1 MEGRNMAFCMKC
13 GAQMTD
19 SDKFCMQCGSPR
31 TEQPVV
37 EVPVTEPVV
46 EAPVMEPVEEAS
58 VAESSI
64 VDTPV
69 VESAEEAPT
78 TEPEVEEKVQ
88 PEPQVMEIPSAEE
101 NIQPVFQTEP
111 PAQPVFQPETP
122 AQPVF
127 QAEIPAQPVFQ
138 GEVPAQ
144 PVFSAIPQEP
154 KKKSKGPI
162 IAIISAAVVALIGII
177 VAIVLLLMPSVEE
190 LDLSKYITVEYDGY
204 DSIGTAEVYLDKT
217 KLLIGILDA
226 QGEDTKSVSS
236 SKLSLS
242 LNALINSIEIEISS
256 PDSALDSLSNGDK
269 ITVTVKY
276 DELLM
281 EKNDLEFINA
291 KKEYTVKGLVE
302 LEEID
307 PFEDVTVEFSGTSP
321 NGYANYSIGSDIDC
335 VRWATMEFDNNSGL
349 RNGDV
354 VTLSIDPA
362 SVDNAVKEGYKF
374 AVTSKEYTV
383 EGLNYYYE
391 SLDQISDEHM
401 AEFKEKAD
409 KEIEDEISW
418 LYNMAMTDIQNIGT
432 YFAKAEDYPSNS
444 YIIFVY
450 TATLTSEDGKFPTS
464 QIYIPVKVSGMLVED
479 GELDYISAFS
489 EGYMSIEGLY
499 TSVRGYV
506 SGDVMYTESIMNLI
520 DDDYEIT
527 ASDDMPEFKETTDE
541 NILKQSTQAPTTE
554 GETTPTTE
562 GENPSTEGESTTPA
576 AAEGSN

>member
-1 MEGRNMAFCMKC
+1 MAFCMKC

-46 EAPVMEPVEEAS
+46 EAPVMEPVVEAPVIEPVEEAS

-78 TEPEVEEKVQ
+78 TEPEVEEMVQ

-101 NIQPVFQTEP
+101 NIQPVFQT
-111 PAQPVFQPETP
+111 ETP

-204 DSIGTAEVYLDKT
+204 DSTGTADVYLDKT

-242 LNALINSIEIEISS
+242 LNALINSIEIEVSS
-256 PDSALDSLSNGDK
+256 VDNSLDSLSNGDK
-269 ITVTVKY
+269 IIVTVKY

-281 EKNDLEFINA
+281 EENDLEFTNA

-321 NGYANYSIGSDIDC
+321 NGYANYSRGSDIDC
-335 VRWATMEFDNNSGL
+335 VRWATMEFDNNSDL

-383 EGLNYYYE
+383 EGLDYYYE

-489 EGYMSIEGLY
+489 EGYMSIEGSY

-562 GENPSTEGESTTPA
+562 GESTTPA

>member
-1 MEGRNMAFCMKC
+1 MAFCMKC

-46 EAPVMEPVEEAS
+46 EAPVMEPVVEAPVMEPVVEAPVIEPVEEAS

-78 TEPEVEEKVQ
+78 TEPEVEEMVQ

-101 NIQPVFQTEP
+101 NIQPVFQT
-111 PAQPVFQPETP
+111 ETP

-204 DSIGTAEVYLDKT
+204 DSTGTADVYLDKT

-242 LNALINSIEIEISS
+242 LNALINSIEIEVSS
-256 PDSALDSLSNGDK
+256 VDNSLDSLSNGDK
-269 ITVTVKY
+269 IIVTVKY

-281 EKNDLEFINA
+281 EENDLEFTNA

-321 NGYANYSIGSDIDC
+321 NGYANYSRGSDIDC
-335 VRWATMEFDNNSGL
+335 VRWATMEFDNNSDL

-383 EGLNYYYE
+383 EGLDYYYE

-489 EGYMSIEGLY
+489 EGYMSIEGSY

-562 GENPSTEGESTTPA
+562 GESTTPA